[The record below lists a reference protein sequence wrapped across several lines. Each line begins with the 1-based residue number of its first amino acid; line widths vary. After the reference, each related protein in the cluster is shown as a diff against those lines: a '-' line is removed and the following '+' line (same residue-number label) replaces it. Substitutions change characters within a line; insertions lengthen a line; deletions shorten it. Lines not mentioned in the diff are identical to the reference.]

1 MIRYYVIC
9 EKDGEII
16 KDYYMVDNVKE
27 ALEEFEKEYGAEGY
41 ELTMLF
47 KAE

>member
-1 MIRYYVIC
+1 MIRYYFIC
-9 EKDGEII
+9 EQHGEII
-16 KDYYMVDNVKE
+16 KDYCVVDSYRE
-27 ALEEFEKEYGAEGY
+27 AFKEFEKEYGERGY